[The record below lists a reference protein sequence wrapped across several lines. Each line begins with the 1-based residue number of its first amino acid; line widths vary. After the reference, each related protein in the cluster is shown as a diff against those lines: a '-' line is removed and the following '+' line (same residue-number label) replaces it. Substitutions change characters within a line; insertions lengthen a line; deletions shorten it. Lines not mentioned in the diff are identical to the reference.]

1 MAPPSFPLVTPVGPD
16 GLAITTHAACDCPRG
31 TMSATLP
38 SGSVVGVE
46 VLDPDGPF
54 VVVSLPANAGVAAM
68 AIADLSH
75 GAPSTMTVMYGGV
88 YTPIDPQS
96 AAALCTPEAAP
107 VLDDHGMLVGL
118 CTDGDHGASIV
129 AVDSVPPAPTTSTV
143 PSTSSSPAISTSTV
157 APSSTTSC
165 RDVNVDGDADQP
177 DHHGGKLTPA

>member
-1 MAPPSFPLVTPVGPD
+1 MPPAAPSARSNGRAADTAGTVSTAGTAGSIETVESVVTSVLATVAPPSFPLVTPVGPD

-68 AIADLSH
+68 AIADSSH

-96 AAALCTPEAAP
+96 R
-107 VLDDHGMLVGL
+107 G
-118 CTDGDHGASIV
+118 SIV
-129 AVDSVPPAPTTSTV
+129 HTRSRTGARRPRA
-143 PSTSSSPAISTSTV
+143 ARR
-157 APSSTTSC
+157 ALHQ
-165 RDVNVDGDADQP
+165 R
-177 DHHGGKLTPA
+177 